1 MPAWRRAIPTI
12 SPLAA
17 WLLAGCNRAPDP
29 PREIQTTLP
38 VPPAVPQAVT
48 VAAPLPPV
56 PGRVDKRTFE
66 TDFNGDGIADE
77 RTVISYRYDANGVEI
92 GQLIEE
98 DFDADGAIDSRRS
111 TATAYQ
117 QTTLEH

>member
-1 MPAWRRAIPTI
+1 LPT
-12 SPLAA
+12 SATV
-17 WLLAGCNRAPDP
+17 
-29 PREIQTTLP
+29 PRP
-38 VPPAVPQAVT
+38 VPVSSAPPPA
-48 VAAPLPPV
+48 
-56 PGRVDKRTFE
+56 PGRVETRTFE